1 MAGRKVADRD
11 KVETNADKFVRLA
24 EQRVGMALKYLNLVA
39 NLAGPGYDRT
49 PAQVTVIQTALQ
61 TAVDKVKER
70 FEGKPQQTAGFRL
83 PVKSEKP

>member
-49 PAQVTVIQTALQ
+49 PAQVTAILTVLL

-83 PVKSEKP
+83 PVKPEKP